1 VRRLPTMA
9 NEGALHSMRCHTW
22 VIYTTARYGVHPPPP
37 PGRPHR
43 RQSVCHPPPPLR
55 ALHAVPTLGEAAKA
69 GDLMGVTARL
79 DAGDDAN
86 ECIGDYHATPLH
98 FAGRWGHQDVAVALI
113 ERGADIDAT
122 DKSNATPL
130 HRAAENGHAELA
142 VALIERG
149 ADIHAKNKDDD
160 SPLHRAALWGHL
172 EVALALIES
181 GAHID
186 ATGDDWNTPLH
197 HAARNGQAEV
207 AVALMERG
215 ANTEARNGVSAV
227 TATDCD
233 ACCP

>member
-1 VRRLPTMA
+1 MPCFHL
-9 NEGALHSMRCHTW
+9 
-22 VIYTTARYGVHPPPP
+22 
-37 PGRPHR
+37 
-43 RQSVCHPPPPLR
+43 Q
-55 ALHAVPTLGEAAKA
+55 
-69 GDLMGVTARL
+69 DL
-79 DAGDDAN
+79 
-86 ECIGDYHATPLH
+86 
-98 FAGRWGHQDVAVALI
+98 
-113 ERGADIDAT
+113 
-122 DKSNATPL
+122 K
-130 HRAAENGHAELA
+130 
-142 VALIERG
+142 
-149 ADIHAKNKDDD
+149 